1 MKSTS
6 WRFWINLLLIFY
18 VLTFLP
24 LTLYSLFYNV
34 SEIIVG
40 K

>member
-1 MKSTS
+1 MKSMP
-6 WRFWINLLLIFY
+6 WKFWINLLLIFY

-34 SEIIVG
+34 SAIIIG